1 MGLSECRN
9 WSGRSWSGVFIVKK
23 DVKNQIW
30 IQIKGENIRVEK
42 KKIKNLYLR
51 ISPADG
57 EIRISAPERM
67 AIKHIE
73 NFVLEKWDWILVTRE
88 KLDRVRREKDA
99 SQLTED
105 EMKAQKE
112 AYKKKL
118 LEVLPQVIQKCERIT
133 GLHALEWKLR
143 DMKTRWGSCNI
154 QKKRIWLNIQLAAYP
169 RECLEYVVIHEL
181 VHLLVPGHGKEFWAY
196 MDRFFP
202 EWRRV
207 RKELNG
213 R

>member
-1 MGLSECRN
+1 M
-9 WSGRSWSGVFIVKK
+9 KK
-23 DVKNQIW
+23 DVKKQIW

-57 EIRISAPERM
+57 AIRISAPERM
-67 AIKHIE
+67 SIKQIE
-73 NFVLEKWDWILVTRE
+73 NFVLDKWDWIQTTRE
-88 KLDRVRREKDA
+88 RLDRVREEKSA

-105 EMKAQKE
+105 EKQAQKE
-112 AYKKKL
+112 ACKKKL

-169 RECLEYVVIHEL
+169 RECLEYVVTHEL
-181 VHLLVPGHGKEFWAY
+181 VHLLVPGHGKEFWSY

>member
-1 MGLSECRN
+1 M
-9 WSGRSWSGVFIVKK
+9 KK
-23 DVKNQIW
+23 DVKKQIW

-57 EIRISAPERM
+57 AIRISAPERM
-67 AIKHIE
+67 SIKQIE
-73 NFVLEKWDWILVTRE
+73 NFVLDKWDWIQTTRE
-88 KLDRVRREKDA
+88 RLDRVREEKSA

-105 EMKAQKE
+105 EKQAQKE
-112 AYKKKL
+112 DCKKKL
-118 LEVLPQVIQKCERIT
+118 LEVLPQVIRKCERIT

-169 RECLEYVVIHEL
+169 RECLEYVVTHEL
-181 VHLLVPGHGKEFWAY
+181 VHLLVPGHGRDFWKY
-196 MDRFFP
+196 MDEFFP
-202 EWRRV
+202 DWKRV

>member
-1 MGLSECRN
+1 M
-9 WSGRSWSGVFIVKK
+9 KK
-23 DVKNQIW
+23 DVKKQIW

-57 EIRISAPERM
+57 AIRISAPERM
-67 AIKHIE
+67 SIKQIE
-73 NFVLEKWDWILVTRE
+73 NFVLDKWDWIQTTRE
-88 KLDRVRREKDA
+88 RLDRVREEKSA

-105 EMKAQKE
+105 EKQAQKE
-112 AYKKKL
+112 ACKKKL

-169 RECLEYVVIHEL
+169 RECLEYVVTHEL

>member
-1 MGLSECRN
+1 M
-9 WSGRSWSGVFIVKK
+9 KK
-23 DVKNQIW
+23 DVKKQIW

-51 ISPADG
+51 ISPDDG

-73 NFVLEKWDWILVTRE
+73 NFVLEKWDWILTTRE
-88 KLDRVRREKDA
+88 RLDRVRKEKGT
-99 SQLTED
+99 SQLTE
-105 EMKAQKE
+105 EERKAQKE
-112 AYKKKL
+112 AYKRKL
-118 LEVLPQVIQKCERIT
+118 LEVLPQVIQKCEKIT

-154 QKKRIWLNIQLAAYP
+154 QKKRIWLNIPLAAYP

-181 VHLLVPGHGKEFWAY
+181 VHLRVPGHGKEFWAY

-202 EWRRV
+202 EWKRV

>member
-1 MGLSECRN
+1 M
-9 WSGRSWSGVFIVKK
+9 KK
-23 DVKNQIW
+23 DVKKQIW

-57 EIRISAPERM
+57 AIRISAPERM
-67 AIKHIE
+67 SIKQIE
-73 NFVLEKWDWILVTRE
+73 NFVLDKWDWIQTTRE
-88 KLDRVRREKDA
+88 RLDRVREEKSA

-105 EMKAQKE
+105 EKQAQKE

-118 LEVLPQVIQKCERIT
+118 LEVLPQVIRKCERIT

-169 RECLEYVVIHEL
+169 RECLEYVVTHEL
-181 VHLLVPGHGKEFWAY
+181 VHLLVPGHGKEFWSY

>member
-1 MGLSECRN
+1 M
-9 WSGRSWSGVFIVKK
+9 KK
-23 DVKNQIW
+23 DVKKQIW

-57 EIRISAPERM
+57 AIRISAPERM
-67 AIKHIE
+67 SIKQIE
-73 NFVLEKWDWILVTRE
+73 NFVLDKWDWIQTARE
-88 KLDRVRREKDA
+88 RLDRVREEKSA

-105 EMKAQKE
+105 EKQAQKE

-169 RECLEYVVIHEL
+169 RECLEYVVTHEL

>member
-1 MGLSECRN
+1 M
-9 WSGRSWSGVFIVKK
+9 KK
-23 DVKNQIW
+23 DVKKQIW

-42 KKIKNLYLR
+42 KTIKNLYLR

-57 EIRISAPERM
+57 AIRISAPERM
-67 AIKHIE
+67 SIKQIE
-73 NFVLEKWDWILVTRE
+73 NFVLDKWDWIQTARE
-88 KLDRVRREKDA
+88 RLDRVREEKGA

-105 EMKAQKE
+105 EKQAQKE

-169 RECLEYVVIHEL
+169 RECLEYVVTHEL

>member
-1 MGLSECRN
+1 M
-9 WSGRSWSGVFIVKK
+9 KK
-23 DVKNQIW
+23 DVKKQIW

-57 EIRISAPERM
+57 AIRISAPERM
-67 AIKHIE
+67 SIKQIE
-73 NFVLEKWDWILVTRE
+73 NFVLDKWDWIQTTRE
-88 KLDRVRREKDA
+88 RLDRVREEKSA

-105 EMKAQKE
+105 EKQAQKE
-112 AYKKKL
+112 ACKKKL

-169 RECLEYVVIHEL
+169 RECLEYVVTHEL
-181 VHLLVPGHGKEFWAY
+181 VHFLVPGHGKEFWAY

>member
-1 MGLSECRN
+1 M
-9 WSGRSWSGVFIVKK
+9 KK
-23 DVKNQIW
+23 DVKKQIW

-67 AIKHIE
+67 PLKSIE
-73 NFVLEKWDWILVTRE
+73 HFIIEKGDWILTARE
-88 KLDRVRREKDA
+88 RLDRVREEKGA
-99 SQLTED
+99 GRPSED
-105 EMKAQKE
+105 ERKAQKE

-118 LEVLPQVIQKCERIT
+118 SEVLPQVIQKCERIT

-169 RECLEYVVIHEL
+169 QECLEYVVIHEL

-202 EWRRV
+202 EWKRV

>member
-1 MGLSECRN
+1 M
-9 WSGRSWSGVFIVKK
+9 KK
-23 DVKNQIW
+23 DVKKQIW

-57 EIRISAPERM
+57 AIRISAPERM
-67 AIKHIE
+67 SIKQIE
-73 NFVLEKWDWILVTRE
+73 NFVLDKWDWIQTIRE
-88 KLDRVRREKDA
+88 RLDRVREEKSA

-105 EMKAQKE
+105 EKQAQKE

-118 LEVLPQVIQKCERIT
+118 LEVLPQVIRKCERIT
-133 GLHALEWKLR
+133 GLHAPEWKLR

-169 RECLEYVVIHEL
+169 RECLEYVVTHEL

>member
-1 MGLSECRN
+1 M
-9 WSGRSWSGVFIVKK
+9 KK
-23 DVKNQIW
+23 DVKKQIW

-42 KKIKNLYLR
+42 KTIKNLYLR

-57 EIRISAPERM
+57 AIRISAPERM
-67 AIKHIE
+67 SIKHIE
-73 NFVLEKWDWILVTRE
+73 NFVLDKWDWIQTARE
-88 KLDRVRREKDA
+88 RLDRVREEKGA

-105 EMKAQKE
+105 EKQAQKE

-118 LEVLPQVIQKCERIT
+118 LEVLPQVIRKCERIT

-169 RECLEYVVIHEL
+169 RECLEYVVTHEL

-202 EWRRV
+202 EWKRV
-207 RKELNG
+207 RKVLNG

>member
-1 MGLSECRN
+1 M
-9 WSGRSWSGVFIVKK
+9 KK
-23 DVKNQIW
+23 DVKKQIW

-57 EIRISAPERM
+57 AIRISAPERM
-67 AIKHIE
+67 SIKQIE
-73 NFVLEKWDWILVTRE
+73 NFVLDKWDWIQTARE
-88 KLDRVRREKDA
+88 RLDRVREEKSA

-105 EMKAQKE
+105 EKQAQKE

-118 LEVLPQVIQKCERIT
+118 LEVLPQVIRKCERIT

-169 RECLEYVVIHEL
+169 RECLEYVVTHEL

-202 EWRRV
+202 EWKRV